1 MSEQANARAVLGP
14 FTARETTYLAGA
26 VVLALA
32 SLFSFGRT
40 RGDFAVIVLGL
51 LAPLAAAGGVAWR
64 RLRGRA
70 RLDLG
75 SFSLDQLCAVV
86 AAAALVVALGGLG
99 GAGAFAQLF
108 AVLGAAALFVASWG
122 ASWIS
127 VFGADY
133 VPQAGVP
140 LLRRDIAPSE
150 PAGWSTPGA
159 RRGAAGR
166 ESGARGTTSGG
177 GVGGPA
183 DAGASSFGA
192 TSGATSGAASGAA
205 SDGAFAEG
213 EAPAPARSAVPRV
226 PHSAAPHT
234 RVIGSSAAPD
244 EPEPAAFWFAVPD
257 ARPAENR
264 GTGAVEFTVEPG
276 EWFLAVR
283 TLPEGL
289 VVRHDDGREGLLR
302 DTSDLELG

>member
-1 MSEQANARAVLGP
+1 MTEQGNARAVLGP

-51 LAPLAAAGGVAWR
+51 MAPLAAAAGLAWR

-86 AAAALVVALGGLG
+86 AAGALVVALGGLG

-108 AVLGAAALFVASWG
+108 AVLGAAALVLASWG
-122 ASWIS
+122 VSWIS
-127 VFGADY
+127 TFTADF
-133 VPQAGVP
+133 VQQPGVP
-140 LLRRDIAPSE
+140 LLRRDVAEAEAGGWRVPGGSGAPE
-150 PAGWSTPGA
+150 PPAGEQGPTAHGGQGGPLQPGA
-159 RRGAAGR
+159 GW
-166 ESGARGTTSGG
+166 
-177 GVGGPA
+177 
-183 DAGASSFGA
+183 
-192 TSGATSGAASGAA
+192 ASGA
-205 SDGAFAEG
+205 EG
-213 EAPAPARSAVPRV
+213 PAAPAPSTAPSP
-226 PHSAAPHT
+226 AAPEASAGGDGHGVPGAAAPYT
-234 RVIGSSAAPD
+234 AVIGSSRVPEQA
-244 EPEPAAFWFAVPD
+244 EPAAFWFAVPD
-257 ARPAENR
+257 ARPAVNR
-264 GTGAVEFTVEPG
+264 ATGAVEFTVVPG

-289 VVRHDDGREGLLR
+289 VVRHDDGREALLR
-302 DTSDLELG
+302 DVTDLERG

>member
-51 LAPLAAAGGVAWR
+51 LAPLAAAAGVAWR

-133 VPQAGVP
+133 VPTPGVP
-140 LLRRDIAPSE
+140 LLRRDIAPTSPVGWGAGFAE
-150 PAGWSTPGA
+150 PGVGGHEAGTH
-159 RRGAAGR
+159 
-166 ESGARGTTSGG
+166 GTTSGG
-177 GVGGPA
+177 GVGGQAEAGAPSF
-183 DAGASSFGA
+183 GASS
-192 TSGATSGAASGAA
+192 
-205 SDGAFAEG
+205 
-213 EAPAPARSAVPRV
+213 APAPARSAVPRV
-226 PHSAAPHT
+226 PHAAAPHT
-234 RVIGSSAAPD
+234 SVIGSSAAPA

-257 ARPAENR
+257 ARPAVNR

-302 DTSDLELG
+302 DTDDLELG